1 MIWTL
6 LQVAIGGAIGAV
18 ARFLTSQGVAAVLGT
33 GFPYGTAIVNIS
45 GSFAMGAL
53 FVFLND
59 RGLMHLAPL
68 VLAGMLG
75 GFTTFSAFS
84 LEAFTL
90 WERNGT
96 ALAAVYVLGSVVLS
110 IAALAL
116 GVATMRGAAA

>member
-6 LQVAIGGAIGAV
+6 TQVAIGGALGAV
-18 ARFLTSQGVAAVLGT
+18 ARFLTGMGVAAALGT
-33 GFPYGTAIVNIS
+33 GFPYGTAIVNIT

-59 RGLMHLAPL
+59 RGLMHHAPL

-90 WERNGT
+90 WERSGVL
-96 ALAAVYVLGSVVLS
+96 LASVYVLGSVALS

-116 GVATMRGAAA
+116 GIITMRGAGG